1 MIRIPDRAFRIIAR
15 VYRAQ
20 DRIRRAERA
29 AELRRQDEAQ
39 RAYYSDLIERHT
51 AGTCGG
57 AEAGCCY
64 VPCIPPVGWGIQ

>member
-1 MIRIPDRAFRIIAR
+1 MIRLPDRLFAVVER

-20 DRIRRAERA
+20 DRLRRVELRA
-29 AELRRQDEAQ
+29 AVRREDE
-39 RAYYSDLIERHT
+39 RMRSYYTALIARHD

-64 VPCIPPVGWGIQ
+64 VPCVPKVGSW